1 MNFIILTGMS
11 GSGKSKAMA
20 SLEDIGFFCVD
31 NIPPTLLEK
40 FAELAEMGK
49 IGDKGMAV
57 VVDIRSKDMF
67 SSFESELDK
76 LGDEN
81 VNFKLVYIDADNEI
95 ILNRYKET
103 RRRHPLAE
111 DGLTLEKCIEY
122 EREQLDKIKKRADF
136 FIDTTNLSPAQLK
149 EKIIGFFGSEQESPI
164 TINCVSFGFKYGTP
178 SDVDLQY
185 DVRCLANPFY
195 VPALKHKTGLSK
207 DVSDYVMA
215 DPNSLIYRDKVKEFI
230 DFVMPLYIKE
240 GKSQLT
246 IGFGCTGG
254 KHRSVTF
261 AELTGN
267 YLTSKGYATVITH
280 RDIEKK

>member
-1 MNFIILTGMS
+1 MS
-11 GSGKSKAMA
+11 GGGKSKAMA

-31 NIPPTLLEK
+31 NIPPTLLGK
-40 FAELAEMGK
+40 FSELAQMGQ

-76 LGDEN
+76 LKKEN
-81 VNFKLVYIDADNEI
+81 INYKLVYIDADDEA

-103 RRRHPLAE
+103 RRKHPLIS
-111 DGLTLEKCIEY
+111 DGFTLEQSIDY
-122 EREQLDKIKKRADF
+122 ERKKLENIKKRADF
-136 FIDTTNLSPAQLK
+136 LIDTTRISPAQLK
-149 EKIIGFFGSEQESPI
+149 EKINGFFGSDEKSPI

-185 DVRCLANPFY
+185 DVRCLVNPFY
-195 VPALKHKTGLSK
+195 IPTLRNKTGL
-207 DVSDYVMA
+207 DCEVSQYVMDDA
-215 DPNSLIYRDKVKEFI
+215 NSAIYWEKLKDFI
-230 DFVMPLYIKE
+230 DFAMPLYIKE

-261 AELTGN
+261 AELMGK
-267 YLTSKGYATVITH
+267 YLQIKGYNTVITH
-280 RDIEKK
+280 RDIDKK